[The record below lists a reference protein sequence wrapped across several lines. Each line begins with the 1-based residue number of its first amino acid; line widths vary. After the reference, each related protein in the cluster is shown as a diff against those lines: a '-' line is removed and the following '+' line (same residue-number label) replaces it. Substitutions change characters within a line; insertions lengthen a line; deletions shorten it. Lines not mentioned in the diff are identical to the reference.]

1 MKLSSNRS
9 ALNWMVI
16 LVSFLIVSLILWNT
30 YRFFQKFKEE
40 ERIKMEN
47 FSVAQRELVKTQDLY
62 GNISDFPL
70 KIIQSNTSTPM
81 IIEGSE
87 GNFQSNNIDV
97 NLDNSQEYLKKLSQK
112 FAKENTPIQVIYDGE
127 VLSTVYYGNSVLL
140 NKLKYYPLALALII
154 ILFLGLIYFFY
165 QSSRIATQNKLW
177 TAMAKETAHQ
187 IGTPLSSLIGWAELL
202 KNEDV
207 NSSFIDEINNDINR
221 LETITERFS
230 KIGSVPQLTPTDIVQ
245 ATKNSIQYL
254 EARSSQMVTFNSK
267 LLEGP
272 VLINLNAALY
282 SWTIENLIK
291 NSIDAMKGKGD
302 LSIEMEDTAQELH
315 IRISDTGEG
324 LSKKQFKTI
333 FETGYT
339 TKKRGWGLGLSLA
352 KRIIEQ
358 YHDGRIKVLSS
369 ELGKGT
375 TFQITLKKITNNSQY
390 TWPQL
395 GILQ

>member
-9 ALNWMVI
+9 ALNWIVI
-16 LVSFLIVSLILWNT
+16 LISFLIVSLILWNT

-81 IIEGSE
+81 IIEDSE

-97 NLDNSQEYLKKLSQK
+97 NSDNSQEFLKKLSQK

-165 QSSRIATQNKLW
+165 RSSRIATQNKLW

-187 IGTPLSSLIGWAELL
+187 IGTPLSSLIGWTELL
-202 KNEDV
+202 INENV
-207 NSSFIDEINNDINR
+207 NSKYIDEINNDINR

-230 KIGSVPQLTPTDIVQ
+230 KIGSVPQLMPTDIIQ
-245 ATKNSIQYL
+245 ATEISIQYL
-254 EARSSQMVTFNSK
+254 EARSSQMITFNSK

-272 VLINLNAALY
+272 VLINLNAVLY

-302 LSIEMEDTAQELH
+302 LSIVMEDTPQEVYIL
-315 IRISDTGEG
+315 ISDTGQG
-324 LSKKQFKTI
+324 LSKKQFKTV

-358 YHDGRIKVLSS
+358 YHNGRIKVLSS

-375 TFQITLKKITNNSQY
+375 TFQITLKK
-390 TWPQL
+390 L
-395 GILQ
+395 

>member
-9 ALNWMVI
+9 VLNWIVI

-47 FSVAQRELVKTQDLY
+47 FSEAQRELVKTQDLD
-62 GNISDFPL
+62 GNISDLPL
-70 KIIQSNTSTPM
+70 KIIQSNTTTPM
-81 IIEGSE
+81 IIEGSK
-87 GNFQSNNIDV
+87 GDFQSNNIEIKAK
-97 NLDNSQEYLKKLSQK
+97 NNQEYLKKLSQE
-112 FAKENTPIQVIYDGE
+112 FAKENTPIQVIYNGE

-165 QSSRIATQNKLW
+165 RSSRIATQNKLW

-202 KNEDV
+202 KNENV
-207 NSSFIDEINNDINR
+207 NPTYIDEINNDINR

-230 KIGSVPQLTPTDIVQ
+230 KIGSIPQLTPTDIVQ
-245 ATKNSIQYL
+245 ATKNSILYL
-254 EARSSQMVTFNSK
+254 EARSSQMISFHSK
-267 LLEGP
+267 LLEGA
-272 VLINLNAALY
+272 VLIDLNAALY

-302 LSIEMEDTAQELH
+302 LNIVMEDKPEEVCIL
-315 IRISDTGEG
+315 ISDIGQG
-324 LSKKQFKTI
+324 LSKKQFNTI

-358 YHDGRIKVLSS
+358 YHNGKIKVLSS

-375 TFQITLKKITNNSQY
+375 TFQITLKKSR
-390 TWPQL
+390 
-395 GILQ
+395 

>member
-9 ALNWMVI
+9 VLNWIVI

-47 FSVAQRELVKTQDLY
+47 FSEAQRELVKTQDLD
-62 GNISDFPL
+62 GNISDLPL
-70 KIIQSNTSTPM
+70 KIIQSNTTTPM
-81 IIEGSE
+81 IIEGSK
-87 GNFQSNNIDV
+87 GDFQSNNIEIKAK
-97 NLDNSQEYLKKLSQK
+97 NNQEYLKKLSQE
-112 FAKENTPIQVIYDGE
+112 FAKENTPIQVIYNGE
-127 VLSTVYYGNSVLL
+127 VLSKVYYGNSVLL

-165 QSSRIATQNKLW
+165 RSSRIATQNKLW

-202 KNEDV
+202 KNENV
-207 NSSFIDEINNDINR
+207 NPTYIDEINNDINR

-230 KIGSVPQLTPTDIVQ
+230 KIGSIPQLTPTDIVQ
-245 ATKNSIQYL
+245 ATKNSILYL
-254 EARSSQMVTFNSK
+254 EARSSQMISFHSK
-267 LLEGP
+267 LLEGA
-272 VLINLNAALY
+272 VLIDLNAALY

-302 LSIEMEDTAQELH
+302 LNIVMEDKPEEVCIL
-315 IRISDTGEG
+315 ISDTGQG
-324 LSKKQFKTI
+324 LSKKQFNTI

-352 KRIIEQ
+352 KRIIEK
-358 YHDGRIKVLSS
+358 YHNGKIKVLSS

-375 TFQITLKKITNNSQY
+375 TFQITLKKSR
-390 TWPQL
+390 
-395 GILQ
+395 

>member
-9 ALNWMVI
+9 ALNWMII

-97 NLDNSQEYLKKLSQK
+97 NSDNSQEYLKKLSQK

-315 IRISDTGEG
+315 IRISDTGQG

-375 TFQITLKKITNNSQY
+375 TFQITLKKITNNSQ
-390 TWPQL
+390 
-395 GILQ
+395 

>member
-9 ALNWMVI
+9 IINWVVI
-16 LVSFLIVSLILWNT
+16 LVSFIIVSLILWNT
-30 YRFFQKFKEE
+30 YRFFQKFKDE

-47 FSVAQRELVKTQDLY
+47 FSEAQRELVKTQDLD
-62 GNISDFPL
+62 GNISELPL
-70 KIIQSNTSTPM
+70 TIIQSNTTTPM
-81 IIEGSE
+81 IIEDSKGV
-87 GNFQSNNIDV
+87 FQSNNVEIRTE
-97 NLDNSQEYLKKLSQK
+97 NNQQYLKKLSEK
-112 FAKENTPIQVIYDGE
+112 FAKENTPIQVIYNGE
-127 VLSTVYYGNSVLL
+127 VLSTFYYGNSDLL
-140 NKLKYYPLALALII
+140 NKLKYYPLALVLII
-154 ILFLGLIYFFY
+154 VLFLGLIYFFY
-165 QSSRIATQNKLW
+165 RSSRIATQNKLW

-202 KNEDV
+202 KNENV
-207 NSSFIDEINNDINR
+207 NSTYIDEINNDINR

-230 KIGSVPQLTPTDIVQ
+230 KIGSIPQLTPTDIVQ
-245 ATKNSIQYL
+245 ATRNSILYL
-254 EARSSQMVTFNSK
+254 EARSSQMITFNSK
-267 LLEGP
+267 LLEGA
-272 VLINLNAALY
+272 VLIDLNEALY

-302 LSIEMEDTAQELH
+302 LNIVMEDKPEEVCIL
-315 IRISDTGEG
+315 ISDTGQG

-358 YHDGRIKVLSS
+358 YHDGKIKVLSS

-375 TFQITLKKITNNSQY
+375 TFQITLKKSI
-390 TWPQL
+390 
-395 GILQ
+395 

>member
-9 ALNWMVI
+9 ALNWIVI
-16 LVSFLIVSLILWNT
+16 LVSFLIVTLILWNT

-97 NLDNSQEYLKKLSQK
+97 NSDNSQEYLKKLSQK

-165 QSSRIATQNKLW
+165 RSSRIATQNKLW

-187 IGTPLSSLIGWAELL
+187 IGTPLSSLIGWTELL
-202 KNEDV
+202 KNENV
-207 NSSFIDEINNDINR
+207 NSTYIGEINNDIKR

-230 KIGSVPQLTPTDIVQ
+230 KIGSVPQLMPTDIVQ
-245 ATKNSIQYL
+245 ATENSIQYL
-254 EARSSQMVTFNSK
+254 EARSSKMINFNSK

-272 VLINLNAALY
+272 VFIDLNAVLY

-302 LSIEMEDTAQELH
+302 LNIVMEDTPQEVYIL
-315 IRISDTGEG
+315 ISDTGQG

-358 YHDGRIKVLSS
+358 YHDGRIKVLNS

-375 TFQITLKKITNNSQY
+375 TFQITLKKITNN
-390 TWPQL
+390 PQ
-395 GILQ
+395 